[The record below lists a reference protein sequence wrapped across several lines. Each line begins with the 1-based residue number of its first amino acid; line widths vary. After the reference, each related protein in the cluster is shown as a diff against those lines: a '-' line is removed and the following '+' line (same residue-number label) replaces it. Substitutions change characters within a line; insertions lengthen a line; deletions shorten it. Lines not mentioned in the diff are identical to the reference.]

1 VDATHP
7 RMQPRHDPVRSLIY
21 AADDRAVRDVYVDGE
36 MVVQNG
42 EVLTMDFRQA
52 AAHLAE
58 AQKRITARATSQ
70 DWAHRPVDK
79 IAAPTFKWL

>member
-1 VDATHP
+1 VK
-7 RMQPRHDPVRSLIY
+7 
-21 AADDRAVRDVYVDGE
+21 DVYVDGQK
-36 MVVQNG
+36 VGGDG

-58 AQKRITARATSQ
+58 AQKRIVARAPEL

-79 IAAPTFKWL
+79 IAPPTFKWL